1 MLLKYKFRLNPTEKQ
16 EIRLNQ
22 IAGSC
27 RWVWNYFLDQ
37 EQKQYKVDK
46 KFRFLN
52 QNSRDL
58 TALKKA
64 TGTEWLSESPA
75 TSLQQTLVN
84 LERSLKQSFK
94 RGNTTAK
101 GFPKFKARKNFEAS
115 FTLAMVNAGRN
126 ISESKFHI
134 GKDLDIKVILH
145 RELPSDFK
153 TCQIKKEGTRWFVVL
168 TCEKEKVQLPKT
180 GKSVGIDLN
189 SKSYVLSNG
198 TRFAIPKY
206 LKENQFQIKKLQRQL
221 SKKVKGSKNRKAVQ
235 LKLHK
240 VHQSIANRRLDYF
253 HKLSKM
259 LVTEY
264 DFISLEDLDVASI
277 QRKMGHVTKDNGFGM
292 FRQMIEYKSELYGK
306 TSTII
311 DRWFPSSQTCSHCGA
326 VHKMDLSERIY
337 VCHGCDM
344 IMDRD
349 LNAAINIER
358 AGTAPLNKAFG
369 EVADM
374 DQMKVWAVLC
384 DLNEE
389 GSHVVL

>member
-58 TALKKA
+58 TALKQA
-64 TGTEWLSESPA
+64 TDTEWLSESPA
-75 TSLQQTLVN
+75 TSLQQTLRN
-84 LERSLKQSFK
+84 LETALKQSFK
-94 RGNTTAK
+94 RGNAKKK

-115 FTLAMVNAGRN
+115 FTLAMINAKQNVR
-126 ISESKFHI
+126 EEKFHVA
-134 GKDLDIKVILH
+134 KDLDIKVILH

-153 TCQIKKEGTRWFVVL
+153 TCQIKKEGKRWFVVL
-168 TCEKEKVQLPKT
+168 TCEKEKIQLPKT

-198 TRFAIPKY
+198 QRFAIPKY

-221 SKKVKGSKNRKAVQ
+221 SKKVKGSNNRKAAQ
-235 LKLHK
+235 SKLYK
-240 VHQSIANRRLDYF
+240 VHQSTANRRLDYF

-264 DFISLEDLDVASI
+264 DSISLEDLDVASI
-277 QRKMGHVTKDNGFGM
+277 QHKMGHVTKDNGFGM

-306 TSTII
+306 TANII
-311 DRWFPSSQTCSHCGA
+311 DRWYPSSQTCSQCGTT
-326 VHKMDLSERIY
+326 HKMDLSERTY
-337 VCHGCDM
+337 VCHGCGLV
-344 IMDRD
+344 MDRD

-358 AGTAPLNKAFG
+358 AGTAPLKNAFG

-374 DQMKVWAVLC
+374 DKMKVWSVLC
-384 DLNEE
+384 DLNKE
-389 GSHVVL
+389 GSHVL